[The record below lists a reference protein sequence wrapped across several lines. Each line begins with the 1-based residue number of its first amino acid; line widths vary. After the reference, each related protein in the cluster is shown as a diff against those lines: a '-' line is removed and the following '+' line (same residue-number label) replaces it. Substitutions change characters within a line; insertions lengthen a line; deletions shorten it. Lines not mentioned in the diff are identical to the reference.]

1 MPRLA
6 RLFER
11 RMGPPVRGPELDGP
25 LLGLAVRNNLPT
37 IAVHVAAAAGVTF
50 LGRTE
55 DPAFYDSWLAVV
67 LVVVGVRLWTNH
79 RVKRALAP
87 EGDLDLARRRRLSL
101 VHSAGLLVS
110 AGLWAFLAIAR
121 LPVEP
126 DFLRFAVI
134 IVLAALAGGAIGTLA
149 PLRVTGAAYGTL
161 LLAPASFTLLL
172 GDAHERVL
180 GALGLAYWL
189 VMVAAHRNGHVLVV
203 QSIRLAAEND
213 ALVGEL
219 RARNAEID
227 AANRSLEARVADRTR
242 ELEEMAVRAEAANR
256 AKSAFLA
263 TISHEIRTPLNGVLG
278 MAQAMDR
285 GALAPPQ
292 AEQLDVIRGSAR
304 MLLGIV
310 NDVLDISKVESGQLE
325 LSPAPFEVPA
335 FAEGVRRLYEVLAAE
350 KGLDFELIVG
360 EGAGGVRMGDEVRLR
375 QIVGNLIANAL
386 KFTEAGGLRVEFGGD
401 EAFLTCAVHDT
412 GIGIAHEAQARIFD
426 RFVQADESS
435 ARRAG
440 GTGLGLAISR
450 ELAELMGG
458 SLEVA
463 SEPGRGSCFTIRVAL
478 PCVEAAPAAAAAADD
493 AAVRAVGTAAP
504 TAPGI
509 LVVDDNP
516 TNQLVLKTLLAH
528 LGLAC
533 ETVDGG
539 EAAIAAFEA
548 RGWGLILMDINMPG
562 LDGLETTRAIRD
574 LERGAGRPRTPIVA
588 VTASVLSHETGR
600 YRAAGMDDMLAK
612 PIDVAALVDCLQ
624 RQFGSP
630 SDAAA

>member
-1 MPRLA
+1 MPGLA

-11 RMGPPVRGPELDGP
+11 LIGPPARGPELDGP
-25 LLGLAVRNNLPT
+25 LLGLAVRNNLLT
-37 IAVHVAAAAGVTF
+37 IAVHVAAAVGVTF

-55 DPAFYDSWLAVV
+55 DRAFYDSWLAVV
-67 LVVVGVRLWTNH
+67 LAVVGVRLWTNH
-79 RVKRALAP
+79 RAKRALARG
-87 EGDLDLARRRRLSL
+87 GDLDLARRRRLSL

-126 DFLRFAVI
+126 EFVRFAII
-134 IVLAALAGGAIGTLA
+134 IVLSALAGGAIGTLA
-149 PLRVTGAAYGTL
+149 PLRITGAAYGTL
-161 LLAPASFTLLL
+161 LLAPASLTLLL

-189 VMVAAHRNGHVLVV
+189 VMIAAHRNGHTLVV
-203 QSIRLAAEND
+203 RSIRLAAEKH

-227 AANRSLEARVADRTR
+227 EANRSLEARVAARTA
-242 ELEEMAVRAEAANR
+242 ELRDMAGRAEAANR

-285 GALAPPQ
+285 AALAAPQ
-292 AEQLDVIRGSAR
+292 AGQLDVIRDSAR

-310 NDVLDISKVESGQLE
+310 NDVLDISKVEAGQLQ
-325 LSPAPFEVPA
+325 LSPAPFDVAA
-335 FAEGVRRLYEVLAAE
+335 FADGVRRLYEMLAVE
-350 KGLDFELIVG
+350 KNLAFELTVTD
-360 EGAGGVRMGDEVRLR
+360 GALGMRMGDEVRLR
-375 QIVGNLIANAL
+375 QIVGNLVANAL
-386 KFTEAGGLRVEFGGD
+386 KFTEAGGVTITFDGD
-401 EAFLTCAVHDT
+401 DEGLICAVRDT
-412 GIGIAHEAQARIFD
+412 GIGIPPEDQARIFD
-426 RFVQADESS
+426 RFVQADAST

-458 SLEVA
+458 GLTVA
-463 SEPGRGSCFTIRVAL
+463 SDPGRGSCFTVRTAL
-478 PCVEAAPAAAAAADD
+478 PRVEAEAPPGPEAAAPPG
-493 AAVRAVGTAAP
+493 VAP
-504 TAPGI
+504 SAGGDI

-516 TNQLVLKTLLAH
+516 TNQLVLKTLLGH

-533 ETVDGG
+533 ETADDGV
-539 EAAIAAFEA
+539 AAVAAFEA
-548 RGWGLILMDINMPG
+548 RTWGLVLMDVNMPG
-562 LDGLETTRAIRD
+562 MDGLEATRRMRS
-574 LERGAGRPRTPIVA
+574 LETALGRLRTPIVA
-588 VTASVLSHETGR
+588 VTASVLSHETER

-624 RQFGSP
+624 QRFGAP
-630 SDAAA
+630 RDEAA